1 MIQDLRYALRVLAK
15 SPGFAVV
22 GILTLA
28 LGIGAN
34 TAIFSVVYA
43 ALLRPLPYYQPERI
57 LTLGETRSQT
67 PLKDEEVANT
77 SYPDYIDW
85 TQQAKSFESLGGYQG
100 DQFIYAGAGDPET
113 LEGGQVTANFFATL
127 GVKPSLGRDFL
138 PGEDR
143 ANGPKLAMVS
153 HAFWQ
158 ERLGSNR
165 AAVGQTLKLD
175 GDSYTIVGVLPKE
188 FEFAPLNSPPIW
200 VPINPIDAL
209 TRRNLR
215 WMIIVGRLKTGVTSS
230 EAHSE
235 MNTINARLAAAYPQ
249 QNSSVQIVMG
259 TLRGRIIGKVQPLL
273 LTLLGAVTFV
283 LLIACANVASLS
295 LARGADRRREIAV
308 RMALGAGKHELIRQF
323 LTESLLVA
331 LAGGGLGLL
340 CSQWGV
346 QLMLA
351 IVPKDE
357 LAAMPYLK
365 AAQIDPAVLAFT
377 FFAAVITGILFGV
390 APALQMSRTDVNEGL
405 RDEGRGA
412 SAGVEKSRLRDG
424 LVVAEIGLALVLLV
438 GAGLMV
444 KSVGALM
451 HEDPGFDAKNLLTFA
466 VGLPDNSYKDDASA
480 VQFAHRFTEK
490 LHALPGVEGVGTTSK
505 LPLTAGGNTIRFV
518 VEGRP
523 VAQGQEDEC
532 NIRDVSADYFSTM
545 KIPLVAGRY
554 FGAADIAGRPP
565 VLIVNQA
572 FAKTFFR
579 GENPVG
585 KRIRFTYSPK
595 QPFREI
601 VGVVGNENQGQL
613 DEPMAPTLYPTFE
626 QDVDSYMYFAVRTA
640 SNPTNLI
647 SPVRDIL
654 RGLDPQLP
662 LIEPATMEQII
673 AESPAVFLR
682 KFPSFLI
689 GSFAGLALV
698 LATIGL
704 YGLVSYSVSRR
715 TREIGIRM
723 ALGAQREDVLHLVL
737 RRGVRLAIF
746 GVGVGLVAAVLLT
759 RLASSLL
766 FGVKPVD
773 AATYLG
779 AAFVLGA
786 VAVVAC
792 LVPGRRATKVDPMV
806 ALRHE

>member
-1 MIQDLRYALRVLAK
+1 MQDIRYALRNLAK
-15 SPGFAVV
+15 NPGFAVV
-22 GILTLA
+22 GILTIA

-43 ALLRPLPYYQPERI
+43 ALLRPLPYYQPDRI
-57 LTLGETRSQT
+57 LTVGETRSQT
-67 PLKDEEVANT
+67 PLQDEETANT

-85 TQQAKSFESLGGYQG
+85 TLQAKSFESLGGYQG
-100 DQFIYAGAGDPET
+100 DQFTYSGAGDPET

-127 GVKPSLGRDFL
+127 GVKPALGRDFL

-143 ANGPKLAMVS
+143 PNGPKVAMVS

-158 ERLGSNR
+158 QRLGANR
-165 AAVGQTLKLD
+165 QAAGQTLRLD
-175 GDSYTIVGVLPKE
+175 GNSYTIVGVLPKE
-188 FEFAPLNSPPIW
+188 FEFAPLNSAPIW
-200 VPINPIDAL
+200 LPINPVDGM
-209 TRRNLR
+209 TRRNIR
-215 WMIIVGRLKTGVTSS
+215 WMNIIGRLKAGATSA
-230 EAHSE
+230 EARSE
-235 MNTINARLAAAYPQ
+235 MNTINGRLAAAYPQ

-259 TLRGRIIGKVQPLL
+259 TLRGRIVGKVQPLL

-308 RMALGAGKHELIRQF
+308 RMALGAGKRELIRQF
-323 LTESLLVA
+323 LTESLL
-331 LAGGGLGLL
+331 LAMTGGALGLL
-340 CSQWGV
+340 WSQWGV
-346 QLMLA
+346 YLMLA
-351 IVPKDE
+351 IIPKDE

-365 AAQIDPAVLAFT
+365 SIQIDPAVLAFT

-412 SAGVEKSRLRDG
+412 SAGLEESRLRDG

-451 HEDPGFDAKNLLTFA
+451 HQDPGFEAKNLLTFA
-466 VGLPDNSYKDDASA
+466 VGLPDNTYKGDASA
-480 VQFAHRFTEK
+480 LQFAHTFTEK
-490 LHALPGVEGVGTTSK
+490 LRALPGVQEVGITTK
-505 LPLTAGGNTIRFV
+505 LPLTGNGNTIRFV

-523 VAQGQEDEC
+523 IAQGQEDEC
-532 NIRDVSADYFSTM
+532 NIRDTSASYFSAL
-545 KIPLVAGRY
+545 KVPLISGRF
-554 FGAADIAGRPP
+554 FGNADIAGRPP
-565 VLIVNQA
+565 VVIVNQA
-572 FAKTFFR
+572 FAKAFFA
-579 GENPVG
+579 GEDPVG
-585 KRIRFTYSPK
+585 KRIRFTFSPT

-601 VGVVGNENQGQL
+601 VGIVGNENEGQL
-613 DEPMAPTLYPTFE
+613 DEPMAPTLYPSFE
-626 QDVDSYMYFAVRTA
+626 QDVDSYMYFVVRTA
-640 SNPTNLI
+640 SNPTSLV
-647 SPVRDIL
+647 SPAREIL
-654 RGLDPQLP
+654 RGIDPELP
-662 LIEPATMEQII
+662 LIEPASMEQIV

-698 LATIGL
+698 LAMIGL
-704 YGLVSYSVSRR
+704 YGLVSYAVSRR
-715 TREIGIRM
+715 TREIGIRV
-723 ALGAQREDVLHLVL
+723 ALGAQRQDVMQLVL
-737 RRGVRLAIF
+737 GKGLRLAMF
-746 GVGVGLVAAVLLT
+746 GVGAGLVAAAVLT
-759 RLASSLL
+759 RLVSSLL

-773 AATYLG
+773 GVTFLG

-792 LVPGRRATKVDPMV
+792 FVPGRRATRVDPMV

>member
-1 MIQDLRYALRVLAK
+1 MIQDIRYALRTLAK
-15 SPGFAVV
+15 TPGFAAV
-22 GILTLA
+22 GILTIA

-43 ALLRPLPYYQPERI
+43 ALLRPLPYDQPDRI
-57 LTLGETRSQT
+57 LTVGETRSQT
-67 PLKDEEVANT
+67 PFKDQDIANT

-100 DQFIYAGAGDPET
+100 DQFIYAGAGDPEI

-127 GVKPSLGRDFL
+127 GVKPALGRNFL

-143 ANGPKLAMVS
+143 PNGPKLAMVS

-158 ERLGSNR
+158 QRLGANR
-165 AAVGQTLKLD
+165 AAVGETLRLD
-175 GDSYTIVGVLPKE
+175 GNSYTIVGVLQKE
-188 FEFAPLNSPPIW
+188 FAFAPLNSPPVW
-200 VPINPIDAL
+200 VPINPVDGM

-215 WMIIVGRLKTGVTSS
+215 WMNIVGRLKAGVALSQ
-230 EAHSE
+230 AHSE

-259 TLRGRIIGKVQPLL
+259 TLRGRIVGKVQPLL
-273 LTLLGAVTFV
+273 LTLLGAVSFV
-283 LLIACANVASLS
+283 LLIACANVAGLF
-295 LARGADRRREIAV
+295 LARGADRRTEIAV
-308 RMALGAGKHELIRQF
+308 RMALGAGRGDLIRQF
-323 LTESLLVA
+323 LTESLLLA
-331 LAGGGLGLL
+331 MAGGALGLL

-346 QLMLA
+346 HLMTA
-351 IVPKDE
+351 IIPKEE

-365 AAQIDPAVLAFT
+365 SVQIDPAVLAFT
-377 FFAAVITGILFGV
+377 FCAAVVTGILFGV
-390 APALQMSRTDVNEGL
+390 APALQMSRADVNEGL
-405 RDEGRGA
+405 RDEGRSA

-451 HEDPGFDAKNLLTFA
+451 HQDPGFDARNLLTFA

-480 VQFAHRFTEK
+480 VQFEHRFTEK
-490 LHALPGVEGVGTTSK
+490 LRALPGVEGVGITSK
-505 LPLTAGGNTIRFV
+505 LPVSGNGNTIRFV
-518 VEGRP
+518 LEGRP
-523 VAQGQEDEC
+523 IAQGQEDEC
-532 NIRDVSADYFSTM
+532 NIRDASANYFSVM
-545 KIPLVAGRY
+545 KVPLVEGRY
-554 FGAADIAGRPP
+554 FGATDIAGRPP

-572 FAKTFFR
+572 FAKAFFR
-579 GENPVG
+579 DEDPVG

-595 QPFREI
+595 EPFREI
-601 VGVVGNENQGQL
+601 VGVVGNENEGEL
-613 DEPMAPTLYPTFE
+613 DEPPAPTLYPAFE
-626 QDVDSYMYFAVRTA
+626 QDVDSYMYFAVRTTP
-640 SNPTNLI
+640 NPANLI
-647 SPVRDIL
+647 SPAREIL
-654 RGLDPQLP
+654 RGIDPELP
-662 LIEPATMEQII
+662 LIGPATMEQII

-698 LATIGL
+698 LAMIGL

-723 ALGAQREDVLHLVL
+723 ALGAQSEDVLQLVL
-737 RRGVRLAIF
+737 RRGLRLAIF
-746 GVGVGLVAAVLLT
+746 GVVAGLVAAMALT
-759 RLASSLL
+759 RLMSSLL
-766 FGVKPVD
+766 FGVKPMDMV
-773 AATYLG
+773 TYLG
-779 AAFVLGA
+779 GAVALGA

-792 LVPGRRATKVDPMV
+792 FIPGRRATNVDPMV